1 MQQIAVGAA
10 PPSAEDEMIEGLRG
24 RIEAWRQSPTRGR
37 AMPEE
42 LWEEACA
49 AAQLLGAFRVSR
61 ALSLNHDTL
70 KRRAGLGE
78 PEGAERPTFIE
89 LPGLAP
95 FAAGDEA
102 VVEVVAADGTKL
114 TVRMKGSSLNLG
126 ALIQEFR
133 GRA

>member
-1 MQQIAVGAA
+1 
-10 PPSAEDEMIEGLRG
+10 
-24 RIEAWRQSPTRGR
+24 
-37 AMPEE
+37 MPEE

-70 KRRAGLGE
+70 KRRAGLID
-78 PEGAERPTFIE
+78 PEASERPTFIE

-95 FAAGDEA
+95 FSADDEA
-102 VVEVVAADGTKL
+102 VVEVVAGDGAKL
-114 TVRMKGSSLNLG
+114 TVRVKGSTLNVG